1 MNPLHPES
9 FAAVPPGFEFAP
21 RHLPVHRTFQGI
33 PGLTITPG
41 GRLWATWYAGGHDE
55 GPANYVTLARS
66 DDGGQTWLDP
76 VLVVD
81 PPGNVRAYDSV
92 VWLDPLG
99 RLWLFWA
106 QCYTPSDRI
115 ITDGI
120 AGVWAICAGEPD
132 AASPAWS
139 APRRIANGV
148 MMNKPVVLANGNWA
162 YPTAVWRAGIGG
174 HTPPPALA
182 AGAECFS
189 NLTVST
195 DQGRTYARRGGADVP
210 DRVFDEHQIVE
221 LRDGR
226 LWMLVR
232 TAYGIGQSYSSDGGC
247 TWSPG
252 APSAIPGPGSRFF
265 IRRLQSGRLLLVNHQ
280 VDPAR
285 PAIRLKLTAWLSADD
300 GQSWQGGLLLDE
312 RESVSYPDGVQ
323 DRSGTVWIIYDHER
337 YRAGEILFAAFREE
351 DVLAGHPVTPACRL
365 RQPISRTA
373 GVPVVAH

>member
-1 MNPLHPES
+1 MNSLHPES
-9 FAAVPPGFEFAP
+9 FQPVPPRFEFEP
-21 RHLPVHRTFQGI
+21 RHLPVNRTFQGI
-33 PGLTITPG
+33 PGLAITPS
-41 GRLWATWYAGGHDE
+41 GRLWATWYTGGHDE

-76 VLVVD
+76 VLVID

-92 VWLDPLG
+92 PWLDPLG

-106 QCYTPSDRI
+106 QCYTPADRI
-115 ITDGI
+115 IADGI
-120 AGVWAICAGEPD
+120 AGVWAICTVDPD
-132 AASPAWS
+132 AARPTWS
-139 APRRIANGV
+139 VPRRIANGV
-148 MMNKPVVLANGNWA
+148 MMNKPMVLANGDWA

-174 HTPPPALA
+174 HTTPPDQA

-189 NLTVST
+189 NLTVSM
-195 DQGRTYARRGGADVP
+195 DQGRTYMRRGGADVP
-210 DRVFDEHQIVE
+210 DRVFDEHHIVE

-232 TAYGIGQSYSSDGGC
+232 TAYGIGQSYSADGGR

-252 APSAIPGPGSRFF
+252 VPSAIRGPGSRFF
-265 IRRLQSGRLLLVNHQ
+265 IQRLQSGRLLLVNHQ
-280 VDPAR
+280 IDPAR
-285 PAIRLKLTAWLSADD
+285 PGIRLKLTAWLSTDE

-337 YRAGEILFAAFREE
+337 YRAGEILFATFRED

-365 RQPISRTA
+365 CQPISHTT
-373 GVPVVAH
+373 GVPAAAN